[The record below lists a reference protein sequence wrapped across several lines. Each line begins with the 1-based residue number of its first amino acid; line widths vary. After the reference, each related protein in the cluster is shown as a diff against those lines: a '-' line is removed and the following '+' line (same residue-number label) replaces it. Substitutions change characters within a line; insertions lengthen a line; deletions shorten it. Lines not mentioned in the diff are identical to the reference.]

1 VTHEEVLAKLRE
13 ILQRD
18 FNIPAEK
25 VTYEAQFRGS
35 LGMDSLDVVDLIYFL
50 ERAFGLNA
58 GLEAYRELHTVK
70 KLCDFVLAHQKATST
85 G

>member
-1 VTHEEVLAKLRE
+1 VTNEEVLATLRE

-18 FNIPAEK
+18 FNIPSEK
-25 VTYEAQFRGS
+25 VTPEAQFRGS

-58 GLEAYRELHTVK
+58 GLEAYRELHTVR
-70 KLCDFVLAHQKATST
+70 KLCEFVVSRKQ
-85 G
+85 GGG

>member
-1 VTHEEVLAKLRE
+1 VTSDEVLGTVRE
-13 ILQRD
+13 ILVRD
-18 FNIPAEK
+18 FNIPGEK
-25 VTYEAQFRGS
+25 VTPEAQFRGS

-58 GLEAYRELHTVK
+58 GLEAYRELHTVR
-70 KLCDFVLAHQKATST
+70 KLCEFVVARK

>member
-1 VTHEEVLAKLRE
+1 MTSDEVLVSVRE
-13 ILQRD
+13 ILVRD
-18 FNIPAEK
+18 FNIPTEK
-25 VTYEAQFRGS
+25 VTPEAQFRGS

-58 GLEAYRELHTVK
+58 GLEAYRELHTVR
-70 KLCDFVLAHQKATST
+70 KLCEFVVARK

>member
-1 VTHEEVLAKLRE
+1 VTNEEVLSTVRE

-25 VTYEAQFRGS
+25 VSPEAQFRGS

-58 GLEAYRELHTVK
+58 GLDAYRELHTVR
-70 KLCDFVLAHQKATST
+70 KLCEFVVARKQ
-85 G
+85 GGG

>member
-1 VTHEEVLAKLRE
+1 VTNDEVLASVRE
-13 ILQRD
+13 ILVRD

-25 VTYEAQFRGS
+25 VTPEAQFRGS

-58 GLEAYRELHTVK
+58 GLEAYRELHTVR
-70 KLCDFVLAHQKATST
+70 KLCEFVVARK

>member
-1 VTHEEVLAKLRE
+1 MTNEEVLAQLRG

-18 FNIPAEK
+18 FNIPPEK
-25 VTYEAQFRGS
+25 VTLEAQFRGS

-50 ERAFGLNA
+50 ERAFQLNA

-70 KLCDFVLAHQKATST
+70 KLCAFVSTRKLAASP
-85 G
+85 